1 MKYFKDGQTVYHS
14 IYGQG
19 VVIST
24 SHSKDF
30 PIFVDFGDNAAS
42 FTNEGCEHIDEP
54 ITLSQNP
61 IPEIVNVPLEENC
74 VPFTFEDRELLRGQ
88 WVREKISEEES
99 MISYVSNKGVCING
113 SYYTYEEL
121 FRDFEFVDGKPC
133 GRDSE

>member
-61 IPEIVNVPLEENC
+61 IPEIVNVPLEEL
-74 VPFTFEDRELLRGQ
+74 VPFTFEDRELLIGQ

-99 MISYVSNKGVCING
+99 IITYMSNKGFCVND
-113 SYYTYEEL
+113 YTYEEL
-121 FRDFEFVDGKPC
+121 FNYFEFIDGKTC
-133 GRDSE
+133 GREI